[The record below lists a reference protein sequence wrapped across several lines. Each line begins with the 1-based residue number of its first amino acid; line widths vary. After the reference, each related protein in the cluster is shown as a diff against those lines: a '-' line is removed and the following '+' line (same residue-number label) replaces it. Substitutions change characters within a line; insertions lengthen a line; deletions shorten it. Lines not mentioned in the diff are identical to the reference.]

1 MQLKRIMNILWV
13 LVFVGGL
20 GFAPQPAWSAQRQP
34 YAQVET
40 TADAICKTICIRDL
54 ISPSVDDN
62 VTDLLVL
69 DGHFPAEWLWV
80 TLSDPKGQPLYKNAL
95 KHDGSDQLAIAVG
108 DVWHLSGTYNLVV
121 STQADLCAP
130 TSCATLTFEIVV
142 EGDTSNGGVSRIWR
156 AH

>member
-1 MQLKRIMNILWV
+1 MQLKRIINFLWI

-20 GFAPQPAWSAQRQP
+20 GFAPQPVWSAQSQD
-34 YAQVET
+34 YAQGEPT
-40 TADAICKTICIRDL
+40 NATICKTICIHDL
-54 ISPSVDDN
+54 ISPSIDDN
-62 VTDLLVL
+62 VADLLVL

-95 KHDGSDQLAIAVG
+95 KHDGSDQLAVAVG
-108 DVWHLSGTYNLVV
+108 DVWHLSGAYTLVV

-130 TSCATLTFEIVV
+130 ISCATLTFDIVV